1 MTPWKEIGECL
12 ISYGDDEYFFRPSF
26 TAMTRIGAPEEIV
39 ETFYALH
46 NDEATP
52 RLKAL
57 ADNYQAIPEHQRR
70 FYAAYSGS
78 DMVPAFALKWLLSSA
93 CSKAAISAAMIVLA
107 ACCDSDVTPLTG
119 ELVPGKTGRRAFVY
133 RPGAM
138 PMRDMVLIAQSLIQH
153 GIIGKAKVRKLQRHE
168 AGSTSSEFNAFEYI
182 SAARTHLG
190 MSREEAEQLTMTEF
204 QMMLAAK
211 FPEQKGFT
219 REEYDSVAD
228 DYLARKARRM
238 KKDQ

>member
-12 ISYGDDEYFFRPSF
+12 ISSGAKEYFFRPSF
-26 TAMTRIGAPEEIV
+26 TAMSRIGTPEEIV

-57 ADNYQAIPEHQRR
+57 AENYQAIPEHQRR

-78 DMVPAFALKWLLSSA
+78 DIAPAFALKWLLSSS
-93 CSKAAISAAMIVLA
+93 CSKAAISAAMIVLV
-107 ACCDSDVTPLTG
+107 ACCDRDVTPLTG
-119 ELVPGKTGRRAFVY
+119 ELVLGKTGRRVFMY

-138 PMRDMVLIAQSLIQH
+138 PISDMVLIAQSLIQH

-168 AGSTSSEFNAFEYI
+168 GSSTSSEFNAFEYI

-190 MSREEAEQLTMTEF
+190 MSREEAGQLTMTEF

-219 REEYDSVAD
+219 KEEYDAVAN
-228 DYLARKARRM
+228 DYLARKARRLA
-238 KKDQ
+238 KG

>member
-12 ISYGDDEYFFRPSF
+12 ISSGAEEYFFRPSF
-26 TAMTRIGAPEEIV
+26 TAMSRIGTPEEIV
-39 ETFYALH
+39 EIFYALH

-57 ADNYQAIPEHQRR
+57 AENYQAIPEHQRR
-70 FYAAYSGS
+70 FYAVYSGS
-78 DMVPAFALKWLLSSA
+78 DIAPAFALKWLLSSA

-107 ACCDSDVTPLTG
+107 ACCDRDATPLTS

-133 RPGAM
+133 RSGSM
-138 PMRDMVLIAQSLIQH
+138 PVSDMVLIAQSLIQH

-168 AGSTSSEFNAFEYI
+168 GRSTLSEFNAFEYI
-182 SAARTHLG
+182 SAARSHLG
-190 MSREEAEQLTMTEF
+190 MNREEAGQLTMTEF

-219 REEYDSVAD
+219 REEYDQVAEEFI
-228 DYLARKARRM
+228 ARKARRM
-238 KKDQ
+238 QKG

>member
-12 ISYGDDEYFFRPSF
+12 ISSGAEEYFFRPSF
-26 TAMTRIGAPEEIV
+26 TAMSRIGTPEEIV

-57 ADNYQAIPEHQRR
+57 AENYQAIPEHQRR

-78 DMVPAFALKWLLSSA
+78 DIAPAFALKWLLSSS
-93 CSKAAISAAMIVLA
+93 CSKAAISAAMIVLV
-107 ACCDSDVTPLTG
+107 ACCDRDVTPLTG
-119 ELVPGKTGRRAFVY
+119 EIVPGKTGRRAFMY
-133 RPGAM
+133 RPGVM
-138 PMRDMVLIAQSLIQH
+138 PKSDMVLIAQSLIQH

-168 AGSTSSEFNAFEYI
+168 GSSTSSEFNAFEYI
-182 SAARTHLG
+182 SAARSHLG
-190 MSREEAEQLTMTEF
+190 MSREEAGQLTMTEF

-219 REEYDSVAD
+219 KEEYDAVEEAH
-228 DYLARKARRM
+228 LARQARRLA
-238 KKDQ
+238 KAG

>member
-12 ISYGDDEYFFRPSF
+12 ISSGAEEYFFRPSF
-26 TAMTRIGAPEEIV
+26 TAMSRIGTPEEIV
-39 ETFYALH
+39 EIFYALH

-57 ADNYQAIPEHQRR
+57 AENYQAIPEHQRR

-78 DMVPAFALKWLLSSA
+78 DIAPAFALKWLLSSA

-107 ACCDSDVTPLTG
+107 ACCDRDVTLLTG
-119 ELVPGKTGRRAFVY
+119 ELVPGKTGRRAFMY

-138 PMRDMVLIAQSLIQH
+138 PISDMVLIAQSLIQH

-168 AGSTSSEFNAFEYI
+168 GSSTSSEFNAFEYI

-219 REEYDSVAD
+219 REEYDQVTEEFM
-228 DYLARKARRM
+228 ARKARRTQ
-238 KKDQ
+238 KVY